1 MGWSLVGPMTGWEAL
16 LERLAETPR
25 ENGSA
30 ALHQTATFLSEVLER
45 GGADV
50 ELLAFTAH
58 PYALR
63 LAGVVA
69 LAGALLYVRFVRA
82 RRPGGALAVAVV
94 VPALLLAQLD
104 YQLPVFA
111 WVGAQTQHHV
121 RVRIPAENPT
131 QRLLLTAHYDTKT
144 DALDPVQRAAV
155 EFLALPAVALMILGA
170 VALELGAR
178 WPRSRRLLRGAARAA
193 AVGAAL
199 YGLASFLALSAGALL
214 PKRSP
219 GALDD
224 GGACAVLVQLAAVL
238 TRAPPLERTEVEILF
253 FSAEEVGVQG
263 SGEFARRR
271 FGPEA
276 ELPTRVVNLEGL
288 GASADHAV
296 LGRERFALR
305 SFPPDADLVAL
316 LDAAHREQ
324 FAKPLEVA
332 ASGGATDA
340 RSFLARGIPAATLIT
355 LAAGRRSTRG
365 LHSWRDDRSRL
376 DLNALEASL
385 AYLESAVR
393 AIDSA
398 APRAEWGR
406 GSPAMVSGHG
416 DASGRAVD
424 PAAGPLRGL
433 RLR

>member
-1 MGWSLVGPMTGWEAL
+1 MTGWEAL

-45 GGADV
+45 EGADV

-69 LAGALLYVRFVRA
+69 LAGALLYVRCVRA
-82 RRPGGALAVAVV
+82 RRPGAALAVAVL

-111 WVGAQTQHHV
+111 WVDAQTQHHV
-121 RVRIPAENPT
+121 RVRIPVESPT

-144 DALDPVQRAAV
+144 DALDHVQRAPID
-155 EFLALPAVALMILGA
+155 FLALAAVALMILGA
-170 VALELGAR
+170 VALGLGPR
-178 WPRSRRLLRGAARAA
+178 WPRRRRLLGGVAGAAAA
-193 AVGAAL
+193 GAAL
-199 YGLASFLALSAGALL
+199 CGVASFLALSAGAFL

-224 GGACAVLVQLAAVL
+224 GGACAVLVRLASVL
-238 TRAPPLERTEVEILF
+238 TRAPPLERTEVEILL

-263 SGEFARRR
+263 SREFARRR
-271 FGPEA
+271 FGSEP

-305 SFPPDADLVAL
+305 SFPPDADLVGL
-316 LDAAHREQ
+316 LDAVHREQ
-324 FAKPLEVA
+324 FAKPLEVTA
-332 ASGGATDA
+332 HGGATDA

-355 LAAGRRSTRG
+355 RAAGPRFTRG

-376 DLNALEASL
+376 DQRSLEASL

-393 AIDSA
+393 AID
-398 APRAEWGR
+398 R
-406 GSPAMVSGHG
+406 G
-416 DASGRAVD
+416 
-424 PAAGPLRGL
+424 GP
-433 RLR
+433 